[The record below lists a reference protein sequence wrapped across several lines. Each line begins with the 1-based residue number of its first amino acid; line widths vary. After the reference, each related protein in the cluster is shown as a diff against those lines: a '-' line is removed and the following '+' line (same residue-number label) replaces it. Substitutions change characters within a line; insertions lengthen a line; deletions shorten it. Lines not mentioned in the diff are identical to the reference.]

1 MLLTLIP
8 LALAGDPLP
17 APTVELGGFVET
29 YVAHNF
35 NNPANGVTNLRGFD
49 ARSDTF
55 ALSLASVSVGLK
67 HKFFATK
74 VALQV
79 GPTAASYFGAE
90 PTTLA
95 GFGVASTSAANL
107 QFVREAWA
115 GGTAPVLGGLTVE
128 GGVFLSPVGYDS
140 IAVKDN
146 HFWSLSNL
154 GVGLPFYFT
163 GARVRQD
170 FGQGTVLTVGVF
182 NGWNSVVDNNKGKSV
197 SAWATHTFNS
207 GAKIQGLY
215 MGGPEAAGDGPHPWR
230 NTFDLWADVPIGPVS
245 VIAAADGGFELREA
259 GPQTWQ
265 AGQLAVE
272 VRPSPVGDARR
283 SRRHLP
289 RARTGGPGGQHLLA
303 GRPARQ
309 LHRFAGLQ
317 AGGSADHPAGG
328 PPRPRLGP
336 GVLRRGSGRAHRV
349 QPDDDH
355 ARRDGLLR
363 REPAAA
369 VQELAYVLPELFA
382 CRPERGARRGGV
394 CHVHVPGRRRAGH
407 GDLPAGGAARAR
419 RAAVSAVG
427 LGVLIGLY
435 ALCAGFAL
443 LAEKLP

>member
-90 PTTLA
+90 PTTA
-95 GFGVASTSAANL
+95 SGFGVASTSAANL

-115 GGTAPVLGGLTVE
+115 GGTAPVLGGLTFE

-170 FGQGTVLTVGVF
+170 FGQGTVLTVAC
-182 NGWNSVVDNNKGKSV
+182 S
-197 SAWATHTFNS
+197 T
-207 GAKIQGLY
+207 
-215 MGGPEAAGDGPHPWR
+215 AGTASSTTTR
-230 NTFDLWADVPIGPVS
+230 AS
-245 VIAAADGGFELREA
+245 
-259 GPQTWQ
+259 
-265 AGQLAVE
+265 
-272 VRPSPVGDARR
+272 PSPPGRRTPSTLARR
-283 SRRHLP
+283 SRACTWAGRRP
-289 RARTGGPGGQHLLA
+289 RATVRT
-303 GRPARQ
+303 
-309 LHRFAGLQ
+309 
-317 AGGSADHPAGG
+317 
-328 PPRPRLGP
+328 
-336 GVLRRGSGRAHRV
+336 
-349 QPDDDH
+349 
-355 ARRDGLLR
+355 
-363 REPAAA
+363 
-369 VQELAYVLPELFA
+369 
-382 CRPERGARRGGV
+382 RGATRSTCGPTCRSD
-394 CHVHVPGRRRAGH
+394 R
-407 GDLPAGGAARAR
+407 
-419 RAAVSAVG
+419 SA
-427 LGVLIGLY
+427 
-435 ALCAGFAL
+435 
-443 LAEKLP
+443 

>member
-90 PTTLA
+90 PTTPA
-95 GFGVASTSAANL
+95 GFGVSSTSAANL

-272 VRPSPVGDARR
+272 VRPHPGVMLGVRGDIF
-283 SRRHLP
+283 HEH
-289 RARTGGPGGQHLLA
+289 G
-303 GRPARQ
+303 
-309 LHRFAGLQ
+309 
-317 AGGSADHPAGG
+317 PAG
-328 PPRPRLGP
+328 
-336 GVLRRGSGRAHRV
+336 
-349 QPDDDH
+349 
-355 ARRDGLLR
+355 
-363 REPAAA
+363 
-369 VQELAYVLPELFA
+369 
-382 CRPERGARRGGV
+382 
-394 CHVHVPGRRRAGH
+394 
-407 GDLPAGGAARAR
+407 PAGNIFWPVDLLGSFTGSLGFKPVDQLITRLEVRHDRASGPAFYGADPDAPTE
-419 RAAVSAVG
+419 SNQTTIT
-427 LGVLIGLY
+427 LGVT
-435 ALCAGFAL
+435 GFFDAS
-443 LAEKLP
+443 LPLPSKN